1 MDKKP
6 ERKCIG
12 CRTSF
17 EKSGLIRIV
26 KTPEGKVI
34 IDKKGKADGRGAYIC
49 KDIGCLE
56 KAFKKNQLEY
66 SYKIKLNEEIKLNL
80 KESLSEL
87 IGNTQTEIN

>member
-12 CRTSF
+12 CRNSF

-49 KDIGCLE
+49 KDIDCLN

-66 SYKIKLNEEIKLNL
+66 SFKIKLNEETKLNL
-80 KESLSEL
+80 KKSLSEL
-87 IGNTQTEIN
+87 IGNTETEIN